1 MFPIGDDNSDRT
13 ITPVVN
19 YSFIGINILV
29 FLLLQQLGSNEAFDG
44 AFALVPKEIT
54 TGVDLSGVQVL
65 RDSAGHTA
73 QIRLYDSPLPV
84 YFNFLS
90 SMFMHGGIAHIF
102 GNMLFLWIFGDNL
115 ENALGH
121 IRYGIFY
128 LLCGFAAAAAQII
141 MGPDSIIP
149 MLGASGAISGVLG
162 GYILL
167 FPQRQVRAILFNFLT
182 TVPAYVAIGIW
193 IVYQLV
199 LGYMTP
205 EGSGGVAYAAHIGGF
220 IAGLALVKVFA
231 LGRNVQR
238 A

>member
-13 ITPVVN
+13 ITPIVN
-19 YSFIGINILV
+19 YAFIGLNILV
-29 FLLLQQLGSNEAFDG
+29 FLLLQQLGSNEAFDY

-54 TGVDLSGVQVL
+54 TGIDIVGPQVIQAGGESATIRHYPAPLS
-65 RDSAGHTA
+65 
-73 QIRLYDSPLPV
+73 P

-115 ENALGH
+115 ENLLGH
-121 IRYGIFY
+121 IRYAAFY
-128 LLCGFAAAAAQII
+128 IICGLAAAIAQII

-162 GYILL
+162 GYVLL
-167 FPQRQVRAILFNFLT
+167 FPQRQVRAIIFNFLT
-182 TVPAYVAIGIW
+182 EVPAFVAIGIW
-193 IVYQLV
+193 IVYQLI

-205 EGSGGVAYAAHIGGF
+205 AGTGGVAYAAHIGGF
-220 IAGLALVKVFA
+220 IAGVALVKVFA
-231 LGRNVQR
+231 IGRRV
-238 A
+238 

>member
-19 YSFIGINILV
+19 YAFIGINILV
-29 FLLLQQLGSNEAFDG
+29 FVLLQQLGSNEAFNN

-54 TGVDLSGVQVL
+54 TGVDITGVQVL
-65 RDSAGHTA
+65 RDSAGQAA
-73 QIRLYDSPLPV
+73 QIRHYATPLPV

-220 IAGLALVKVFA
+220 IAGLASVKLFA

-238 A
+238 P